1 MTFDGAFDAPA
12 AARSGPARLVIVGT
26 NSVLWGRIRERV
38 LELQPKT
45 VAISHRDVGG
55 YILAERDVVW
65 IFSYAPD
72 DRANTFLMEKLK
84 SAGARRA
91 YYVST
96 AAANIVDVT
105 TCYGYPVVKA
115 AAERTAREV
124 LNASI
129 VRIGMIYDHA
139 EELPA
144 GRSAA
149 TALDDLVRAMIASLD
164 PDAAPDAMLHLYQL
178 IERPFGSSLER
189 TLYWC
194 YGLLLR
200 WTARWPCL
208 LRPIDLILRT
218 AGYRWYGYFRLS
230 NEQCTATI

>member
-1 MTFDGAFDAPA
+1 MISDGASIAPA
-12 AARSGPARLVIVGT
+12 AAQSGPARLVIVGK

-38 LELQPKT
+38 LELQPTT
-45 VAISHRDVGG
+45 VAISHREVGS
-55 YILAERDVVW
+55 YALAGRDVVW
-65 IFSYAPD
+65 ILSYAPD
-72 DRANTFLMEKLK
+72 DFANTRLMEKLK
-84 SAGARRA
+84 AAGAGRA
-91 YYVST
+91 CYVST
-96 AAANIVDVT
+96 ATANIVDVT
-105 TCYGYPVVKA
+105 TCYGYPAVKA

-149 TALDDLVRAMIASLD
+149 TALDDMVRAMIASLD

-178 IERPFGSSLER
+178 IDRPFGSSLER
-189 TLYWC
+189 ALYSC

-218 AGYRWYGYFRLS
+218 VGYRWYGYFRLS
-230 NEQCTATI
+230 NERCTATT